1 MRPDLEVVRLPL
13 DTLRPHPE
21 NPRNGD
27 TDTIAASLAAHGQF
41 KPVVVANDRST
52 ILAGAHT
59 VAAML
64 ELGWTHGAAVVW
76 PVDPLSDEAL
86 AIVVDDNHAHQEG
99 RTDEG
104 LALPLLERLRAAGVR
119 TAVTDEHIDA
129 LRARLR
135 RAEHTPVGYVSAAE
149 RATEPE
155 PPTVLLGVDVPR
167 EHATR
172 HVEGYDRSVRPSDE
186 VAYVAR
192 MMPDDRRE
200 LVARLA
206 YHREQTGI
214 ETDPDALLDL
224 VRRGTRAA
232 LNL

>member
-1 MRPDLEVVRLPL
+1 MRPLEVERLPL
-13 DTLRPHPE
+13 EQLTPHPE

-41 KPVVVANDRST
+41 KPFVVANDRRT

-86 AIVVDDNHAHQEG
+86 AIVVDDNHAHEQG

-104 LALPLLERLRAAGVR
+104 LALPLIERLRAAGVR
-119 TAVTDEHIDA
+119 TAVTDEQADA
-129 LRARLR
+129 LRTRLR
-135 RAEHTPVGYVSAAE
+135 HAEHTPVGWKPGRDRDAA
-149 RATEPE
+149 PV
-155 PPTVLLGVDVPR
+155 PPVLLGVDVPR

-172 HVEGYDRSVRPSDE
+172 HVEGYDRAVRPAGE

-192 MMPDDRRE
+192 MSDADRRE

-206 YHREQTGI
+206 YHREHTGL
-214 ETDPDALLDL
+214 ETDTEALLDL
-224 VRRGTRAA
+224 VRRGTRTA

>member
-1 MRPDLEVVRLPL
+1 MSALEVVRLDL
-13 DTLRPHPE
+13 ETLTPHPE

-41 KPVVVANDRST
+41 KPFVVAADRRT

-64 ELGWTHGAAVVW
+64 ELGWKHGDGVVW

-104 LALPLLERLRAAGVR
+104 LALPLIERLRAAGVR
-119 TAVTDEHIDA
+119 TAVTDEQLDA
-129 LRARLR
+129 LRTRLR
-135 RAEHTPVGYVSAAE
+135 HAEHTPVGW
-149 RATEPE
+149 RPGREPVVDTA
-155 PPTVLLGVDVPR
+155 PPAVLLGVDVPR

-172 HVEGYDRSVRPSDE
+172 HVEGYDRGVRPADE
-186 VAYVAR
+186 VVYVAR
-192 MMPDDRRE
+192 MLPDDRRE

-206 YHREQTGI
+206 YHREQTGL
-214 ETDPDALLDL
+214 ETDPEALLDL
-224 VRRGTRAA
+224 VRRGTRTA